1 MLKLD
6 FRPVIARHP
15 QKGPAFPCPHV
26 FPFFKHALK
35 LILHTGGNNFIMA
48 LIKCPN
54 CQKEVS
60 SMVIRCPF
68 CGYNLSDTASA
79 MQEGAYY
86 DSNFFNHNTYKQE
99 SVPARSETRSET
111 DFLFPEGYGISSG
124 KPASTGN
131 ESTNRSRSS
140 SPQGRQTSP
149 RKRRQAA
156 PGQRL
161 LGYRTGNPLYMTIS
175 VFYHMAVCVG
185 LLYAFSLSPQYLE
198 NGLLLFHIGRTI
210 TAGLM
215 LLLPVIFLT
224 DNRLRRRFPLLRSR
238 KPFRVFLGFF
248 AMYLPLFLVFLFCCL
263 SCLSL

>member
-1 MLKLD
+1 
-6 FRPVIARHP
+6 
-15 QKGPAFPCPHV
+15 
-26 FPFFKHALK
+26 
-35 LILHTGGNNFIMA
+35 MA

-86 DSNFFNHNTYKQE
+86 DSNFFNRNTYKQE
-99 SVPARSETRSET
+99 SIPARSET
-111 DFLFPEGYGISSG
+111 DFLFPEESESSSG
-124 KPASTGN
+124 KPISAGTEN
-131 ESTNRSRSS
+131 TNRSRSS
-140 SPQGRQTSP
+140 SQQRRQTSS

-248 AMYLPLFLVFLFCCL
+248 AMYLPLLLVFLFCCFT
-263 SCLSL
+263 CLSL